1 MDQAIGLR
9 NRASYSDT
17 TQETAN
23 KNLNYDSTTTSP
35 LRVFAITS
43 GKGGVGKSN
52 IVINLAL
59 AFDQMGKNVLIIDG
73 DLGLANIDVL
83 LGLTPKY
90 NIHHVFEGVRTIN
103 DILLDGPGNIK
114 IMPASSG
121 VQELAELQDEQKL
134 FLMEMLE
141 VLEENID
148 VLLIDT
154 GAGISDNVIY
164 FNLAAQEKIVVIT
177 PEPTSLTDAYAMIKV
192 LHTRYGEKHFRIL
205 VNLVKDNRE
214 ALNIYNQ
221 ISKVADNFLDG
232 LSLDYLGYV
241 PKEHNLPRAVM
252 KQQAMLH
259 LYPDSPASQV
269 FPTLAKRLQVTKP
282 GKSDGNIRFFRHRL
296 FSLG

>member
-1 MDQAIGLR
+1 MDQAYGLR
-9 NRASYSDT
+9 NRTSYSDT
-17 TQETAN
+17 TQKSSQETTGYA
-23 KNLNYDSTTTSP
+23 TTPGAS

-90 NIHHVFEGVRTIN
+90 NIHHVFEGTRTIN

-121 VQELAELQDEQKL
+121 VQELAELRDEQKL

-141 VLEENID
+141 TLEENID

-164 FNLAAQEKIVVIT
+164 FNLAAQDKIVVIT

-192 LHTRYGEKHFRIL
+192 LHTRYGEKHFKIL
-205 VNLVKDNRE
+205 VNLVKDDKE

-241 PKEHNLPRAVM
+241 PKDHNLPRAVM
-252 KQQAMLH
+252 KQQAVLH

-269 FPTLAKRLQVTKP
+269 FPTLAKRLQAIKP
-282 GKSDGNIRFFRHRL
+282 GNSDGNIRFFRHRL

>member
-9 NRASYSDT
+9 NRTSYAEITPGKNDSKLSYDNSAST
-17 TQETAN
+17 I
-23 KNLNYDSTTTSP
+23 
-35 LRVFAITS
+35 RVFAITS

-59 AFDQMGKNVLIIDG
+59 AFDEMGKNVLIIDG

-83 LGLTPKY
+83 LGLTPKH
-90 NIHHVFEGVRTIN
+90 NIHHVFQGEKSIN
-103 DILLDGPGNIK
+103 DIILDGPGNIR

-141 VLEENID
+141 VLEEEID

-192 LHTRYGEKHFRIL
+192 LHTRYGERHFRIL
-205 VNLVKDNRE
+205 VNLARDDKE

-221 ISKVADNFLDG
+221 ISRVADNFLDG
-232 LSLDYLGYV
+232 LSLDYLGFV
-241 PKEHNLPRAVM
+241 PKDHNLPKAVM
-252 KQQAMLH
+252 KQQPVLNV
-259 LYPDSPASQV
+259 YPDSPASKA
-269 FPTLAKRLQVTKP
+269 FPTLAKRLQAIKP
-282 GKSDGNIRFFRHRL
+282 GRNDGNIRFFRHRL
-296 FSLG
+296 FNLG

>member
-1 MDQAIGLR
+1 MDQAFGLR
-9 NRASYSDT
+9 NRTTYSDAAKKDSQGNIMYEN
-17 TQETAN
+17 TQM
-23 KNLNYDSTTTSP
+23 SP
-35 LRVFAITS
+35 LRVYAITS

-90 NIHHVFEGVRTIN
+90 NIHHVFEGEKTIN
-103 DILLDGPGNIK
+103 DILLNGPGNIK

-121 VQELAELQDEQKL
+121 VQELAELHDEQKL

-192 LHTRYGEKHFRIL
+192 LHTRYGERHFRIL
-205 VNLVKDNRE
+205 VNLVKDDKE

-221 ISKVADNFLDG
+221 ISKVADSFLDG
-232 LSLDYLGYV
+232 LSLDYLGFI
-241 PKEHNLPRAVM
+241 PRDHNLPRAVM

-269 FPTLAKRLQVTKP
+269 FPTLAKRLQAIKP
-282 GKSDGNIRFFRHRL
+282 GRSDGNIRFFRHRL